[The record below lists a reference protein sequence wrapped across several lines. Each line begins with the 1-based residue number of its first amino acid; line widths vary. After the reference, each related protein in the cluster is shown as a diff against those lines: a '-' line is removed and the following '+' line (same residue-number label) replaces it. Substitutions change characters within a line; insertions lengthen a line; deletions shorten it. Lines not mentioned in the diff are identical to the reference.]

1 MESRRAESFSDG
13 VFAVAITV
21 LVFNL
26 LPIGADA
33 VSSGQLSHALVHS
46 WPQYAAY
53 AISFLTIG
61 IMWLNHHTMLSHVSR
76 VDRPL
81 LAINLF
87 LLMGVV
93 AIPFP
98 TALIAEHL
106 TGKSAA
112 GGAVAAVVYGI
123 AMIVISIGYSGM
135 WLYLVSHREQLG
147 TSAQLRTPSAASVRF
162 TAGLGGYV
170 VATLLAAFVSA
181 GVALALYGVIA
192 LYYLFDHLP
201 APADGDDDADEDA
214 AAAQYMITEDPPRSD
229 RPDPPWDAGPGPP

>member
-26 LPIGADA
+26 LPIGAGTI
-33 VSSGQLSHALVHS
+33 SSGQLTHALS
-46 WPQYAAY
+46 SAWPQYAAY
-53 AISFLTIG
+53 AVSFLTIG
-61 IMWLNHHTMLSHVSR
+61 IMWLNHHTMLAHVTR

-106 TGKSAA
+106 TGDSRA
-112 GGAVAAVVYGI
+112 GGSVAAVIYGI
-123 AMIVISIGYSGM
+123 AMVAISVAYSGM
-135 WLYLVSHREQLG
+135 WLYLEAHRERLG
-147 TSAQLRTPSAASVRF
+147 ASTQMRSPRTASVRF
-162 TAGLGGYV
+162 SAGLAGYV

-181 GVALALYGVIA
+181 AVALALYGVIA
-192 LYYLFDHLP
+192 VYYLFDHLP
-201 APADGDDDADEDA
+201 DPA
-214 AAAQYMITEDPPRSD
+214 AAEKGPSAAEKGPSAAWDDPAGAEG
-229 RPDPPWDAGPGPP
+229 DPFS

>member
-1 MESRRAESFSDG
+1 MRLVPVMRLARARPERRQLMDSRRAESFSDG
-13 VFAVAITV
+13 VFAVAITI

-26 LPIGADA
+26 LPIGAS
-33 VSSGQLSHALVHS
+33 VLSSRQLTHELSRA

-61 IMWLNHHTMLSHVSR
+61 IMWLNHHTLLSHVTR

-106 TGKSAA
+106 VGKSAA
-112 GGAVAAVVYGI
+112 GGPVAAVVYGI
-123 AMIVISIGYSGM
+123 TMVAISVGYSGM
-135 WLYLVSHREQLG
+135 WLYLEAHRERLG
-147 TSAQLRTPSAASVRF
+147 ASARMRSPAAASVRF
-162 TAGLGGYV
+162 TVGLAGYV

-181 GVALALYGVIA
+181 TVALALYGVIA
-192 LYYLFDHLP
+192 VYYLFDHLP
-201 APADGDDDADEDA
+201 DPSGERQGMAGDGPAAID
-214 AAAQYMITEDPPRSD
+214 SF
-229 RPDPPWDAGPGPP
+229 